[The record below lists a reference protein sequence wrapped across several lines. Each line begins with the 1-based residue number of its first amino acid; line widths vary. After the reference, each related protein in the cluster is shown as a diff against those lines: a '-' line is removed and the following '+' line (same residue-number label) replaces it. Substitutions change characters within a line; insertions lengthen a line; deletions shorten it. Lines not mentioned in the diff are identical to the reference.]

1 MAAVTELLVITL
13 RQADSGKEQ
22 AGQKEVQSV
31 VGGEKKN
38 TRKFNVG
45 AKVCAGRDK
54 EKPDSKGIRE

>member
-31 VGGEKKN
+31 VGGEKKIPGN
-38 TRKFNVG
+38 LMWEPRFVLEEIRK
-45 AKVCAGRDK
+45 
-54 EKPDSKGIRE
+54 ILIQRE